1 VKEKSGPREPRA
13 LSRRARYAAAMSDP
27 HETLQEAFEAALDDL
42 ARRLG
47 GTEDTGGPVVNA
59 TQIKG
64 RDDLGV
70 LLTDARDYVLGRVF
84 LAFDAA
90 IPATLDVSRGGD
102 VNIDAAV
109 RSEILSPPLAIDAW
123 LASLGPSSGN

>member
-1 VKEKSGPREPRA
+1 MSEPQ
-13 LSRRARYAAAMSDP
+13 
-27 HETLQEAFEAALDDL
+27 ETLQETFEAALDDL

-47 GTEDTGGPVVNA
+47 GTEDAGGPVVNA

-90 IPATLDVSRGGD
+90 IPATLDVMRGGD
-102 VNIDAAV
+102 VSIETAV
-109 RSEILSPPLAIDAW
+109 RSEILSPPLAIDTW
-123 LASLGPSSGN
+123 LASLGPS

>member
-1 VKEKSGPREPRA
+1 VVPPNPRA
-13 LSRRARYAAAMSDP
+13 LTRPVRYAAAMSEP
-27 HETLQEAFEAALDDL
+27 QETLQEAFEAALDDL

-70 LLTDARDYVLGRVF
+70 LLTDARDHVLGRVF

-90 IPATLDVSRGGD
+90 ISTTLDVSRSGH
-102 VNIDAAV
+102 VSVETAV
-109 RSEILSPPLAIDAW
+109 RSEILSPPLAIDTW
-123 LASLGPSSGN
+123 LASLDAAPGH